1 MAITQKFIDQVVS
14 VSKSSTVLADKVHA
28 LAVESIKASY
38 ANGDN
43 EKAQFLI
50 DNVPKYVQKSVAQWF
65 KRFGLDVIAPA
76 AGQAR
81 YTVTGVL
88 DQKRQAKVFE
98 AIKDAPVM
106 VVEHTVVKER
116 KPKELKGTAEERAHK
131 AMQSV
136 LARMKETDPE
146 ACALLNDVYAT
157 MHYTNVLF
165 DGSSNKIELDADEVQ
180 WFTEKLTERRLSY
193 RLAA

>member
-116 KPKELKGTAEERAHK
+116 KPKELKGTVEERAHK